1 MTFEDYLLHLFYLI
15 DTELEALKGEA
26 GRVRARGPAP
36 VLADSEVLTVVAA
49 GEFLGLDTDEGIFDH
64 FRRYHRAE
72 FPALARVCRTT
83 FARQAANLWRVAQ
96 LLHGR
101 LVGLLPLAD
110 PVDGQV
116 LWVVDSFPVRVCKL
130 KRAPGSKLFKGHA
143 GYGHDPTQGRD
154 SFFGFRVHLRCS
166 DRGPVAQV
174 ELAAGGVTDLA
185 VAGDLAPDPPGTGLG
200 DRNYWGPD
208 WVPGLVRRGLLLL
221 APFKKKGSDPN
232 PAGSKV
238 LTRLRQVIEPVIG
251 QLATRFHAERT
262 WARDLWHLCGRLTRK
277 VLSHTAAVLLNWRA
291 GNPMLQLDLLVH
303 G

>member
-1 MTFEDYLLHLFYLI
+1 MTFEDYLLHLFYLV

-72 FPALARVCRTT
+72 FPGLARVCRTT

-96 LLHGR
+96 RLHGR

-166 DRGPVAQV
+166 DRGPVAAV

-185 VAGDLAPDPPGTGLG
+185 VAGDLAPDPPGTALG

-208 WVPGLVRRGLLLL
+208 WARGLVRRGILVLS
-221 APFKKKGSDPN
+221 PFKKKGSDPD

-238 LTRLRQVIEPVIG
+238 LTRLRQIIEPVIG

-303 G
+303 D